1 MVPKNEVSK
10 SSLSNVGPL
19 EDTKKS
25 REVDSVSKGVKDSVS
40 QGVKDSVMQIKE
52 TAAAVKETQED
63 ASITPPSVSGTI
75 TNAFGESLNPSD
87 VQRDQAKPIAGFQE
101 NNPKSQHIVGQ
112 KKVQFSVA
120 SKANPQGNICLVFLN
135 RSN

>member
-25 REVDSVSKGVKDSVS
+25 REVDSVS

-52 TAAAVKETQED
+52 TTAAVKETQED

-75 TNAFGESLNPSD
+75 TNAFGENLNPSD
-87 VQRDQAKPIAGFQE
+87 VQRDQAKPISGFQE
-101 NNPKSQHIVGQ
+101 NIPKSQHIVGQ